1 MPELA
6 VGETHLL
13 KGDDM
18 DFVDHIGFGSFESL
32 RAIRHIQGEKREL
45 T

>member
-18 DFVDHIGFGSFESL
+18 DSFESL